1 MTNEFKP
8 LQGIRVIEISHMVM
22 GPACGMFLA
31 FLGAE
36 VIKVEPISGDKTRKL
51 QGMGL
56 PMFPLFNRGKKSV
69 QLDIFSE
76 EGRKVFYELLAGS
89 DVLIENFK
97 DGALAK
103 MGLAPDELKARYPEL
118 ILCSHKG
125 FLSGPYEQRTALDEV
140 VQMMTG
146 LAYMTGPR
154 GEPLRVG
161 SSVNDIM
168 GGLFGAM
175 AVLAALR
182 ERDETGVGREVRV
195 GLFETCLLLISQHMV
210 HADIAGIDPS
220 PMPEREPSWP
230 IYDIFETKDKKKI
243 FIGVVT
249 EMQWIY
255 VCETLELYDFKEH
268 KDLQTPEGRLAARP
282 WMIPQFADV
291 VSGWDTADLQASF
304 EKNGIPFAIV
314 GKPSDMFND
323 PHVMREGGLVRS
335 ELPDGKICRAP
346 ALPFEIDGEMVPV
359 NGKIPALG
367 EDNDMLLAAASSGGK
382 TTEIKGAGG

>member
-1 MTNEFKP
+1 LTNEFKP

-36 VIKVEPISGDKTRKL
+36 VIKVEPVLGDKTRKL

-56 PMFPLFNRGKKSV
+56 SMFPLFNRGKKSV

-76 EGRKVFYELLAGS
+76 EGREVFCRLLDNS

-103 MGLAPDELKARYPEL
+103 MGLAPDDLKTRYPKL

-125 FLSGPYEQRTALDEV
+125 FLSGPYEHRTALDEV

-146 LAYMTGPR
+146 LAYMTGTK
-154 GEPLRVG
+154 GNPLRVG

-168 GGLFGAM
+168 GGLFGAL
-175 AVLAALR
+175 AVLGALR
-182 ERDETGVGREVRV
+182 ERDKTGVGREVRV
-195 GLFETCLLLISQHMV
+195 GLFETCLLLVSQHMM
-210 HADIAGIDPS
+210 HTDIAGVDPS

-243 FIGVVT
+243 FVGVVT
-249 EMQWIY
+249 EIQWGRA
-255 VCETLELYDFKEH
+255 CELLGLSDFKEH
-268 KDLQTPEGRLAARP
+268 DDLQSPEGRLAARP
-282 WMIPQFADV
+282 WMVPQFGEV
-291 VSGWDTADLQASF
+291 ISRWDSTALQAEF
-304 EKNGIPFAIV
+304 EEIGIPFAIV
-314 GKPSDMFND
+314 GKPSDMFDD

-335 ELPDGKICRAP
+335 ELPNGKVCRAP
-346 ALPFEIDGEMVPV
+346 ALPFEVDGNMVPV
-359 NGKIPALG
+359 SGKVPALG
-367 EDNDMLLAAASSGGK
+367 EDNDMLLSALLSPEKAD
-382 TTEIKGAGG
+382 EIEGTGE